1 VICDSPKTIN
11 YDSRSDEDVTILTTN
26 NKLNEEAVNSL
37 KGSTKKWSP
46 NDQGSGI
53 TYVINGQNN
62 TAQFVDGTL
71 TTINVEYVIIDLLD
85 TRGRVIS
92 SEKVSIYFMGICI
105 GDLSQFWLS
114 CSGPFVLLLFKLYII
129 WFSNLSILRV
139 PNEGY
144 SGNASCALNLIST
157 FLLLYQ
163 SWLKCIEY
171 VKGNHKECPNS
182 FI

>member
-1 VICDSPKTIN
+1 MICDSPKTIN

-26 NKLNEEAVNSL
+26 NKVNEEAVNSL

-53 TYVINGQNN
+53 TYVVNGQNN
-62 TAQFVDGTL
+62 TAQFVDGIF

-92 SEKVSIYFMGICI
+92 SEKVSIQFMGICI

-114 CSGPFVLLLFKLYII
+114 
-129 WFSNLSILRV
+129 W
-139 PNEGY
+139 
-144 SGNASCALNLIST
+144 
-157 FLLLYQ
+157 
-163 SWLKCIEY
+163 
-171 VKGNHKECPNS
+171 
-182 FI
+182 